1 MRKFVPF
8 LLLPVAAVLAAGILA
23 PKLASEERLR
33 HEVETMVEAATGR
46 KPAIAGPV
54 SFSVLPWP
62 AIEVEKLTIDG
73 PRARL
78 DVGEARVVLDVLP
91 LLTGRARADHIELD
105 DADLTLADPGDSLA
119 ALGVLIA
126 GLGTTTSGADLFVK
140 DGSVKITRAAGDE
153 VLVPQADIRIGWRG
167 GRDVTAVGRTVW
179 RGEPVDVDLS
189 LSGLAA
195 LAAGEAGNLRL
206 SLSGAPAK
214 LAFQGGARLA
224 GGPVVTGALT
234 ASSTQLRDA
243 LEWLGFEAPTAR
255 GFGAFDLR
263 AVALLSAQ
271 GAVLNEARIDLDGNS
286 SVGAFNLRID
296 GSHAML
302 QGSLASEA
310 LDLSPYGEITLSGP
324 HGASWNREAIDLN
337 RTQRLD
343 VDLRLSAGQVRIG
356 EAALQRM
363 AASATLKGG
372 KLSLTI
378 GEAEAWGGVFRASA
392 HMAPLETGTGATVRI
407 DLSADD
413 VGLAKALGE
422 LFRLP
427 RLEGTGSFRLS
438 AAGSGDSVMEIVQKL
453 NGAFTLTGEDGAL
466 VGIDVGRILARL
478 EKRPLSGGGDLR
490 GGRTPFDSIVVDAS
504 IEDGIARLDRID
516 LASAKLRVALAGES
530 SIAQRALDFTGTAQ
544 LVRPASSEAA
554 RAAPSQGDPSKA
566 APPPAGA
573 PIAAEPAATQSAP
586 TKPAGTATA
595 SSVELANAATAA
607 AAKAAVATVAFE
619 VPFIVRGDWDRP
631 IVLPDPQALI
641 RRSGAARPLLRGSDA
656 LDVAAPLP

>member
-8 LLLPVAAVLAAGILA
+8 LLLPLVAVLAAGVLA
-23 PKLASEERLR
+23 PKFASEARLR
-33 HEVETMVEAATGR
+33 QEVETMVEAATGR
-46 KPAIAGPV
+46 HPTLAGPV

-62 AIEVEKLTIDG
+62 AIKVENLTIDG

-78 DVGEARVVLDVLP
+78 DVGAARMVLDVLP
-91 LLTGRARADHIELD
+91 LLAGRARADYVELD
-105 DADLTLADPGDSLA
+105 DADLTLADPGDGLE
-119 ALGVLIA
+119 ALGVLIT
-126 GLGTTTSGADLFVK
+126 GLGTTASQADLYVK
-140 DGSVKITRAAGDE
+140 EGSLKVTRAAGDE
-153 VLVPQADIRIGWRG
+153 VLIPQADIRIGWRG
-167 GRDVTAVGRTVW
+167 GRDVTASGRAVW
-179 RGEPVDVDLS
+179 RGEPLDVDLS

-195 LAAGEAGNLRL
+195 LAAGEAGTLRL

-214 LAFQGGARLA
+214 LTFQGGARLA

-234 ASSTQLRDA
+234 ASSDRLRDA
-243 LEWLGFEAPTAR
+243 LGWLGFEAPTAR

-286 SVGAFNLRID
+286 SVGAFNLRVD

-302 QGSLASEA
+302 QGSLASES
-310 LDLSPYGEITLSGP
+310 LDLSPYGEMTLSGSR
-324 HGASWNREAIDLN
+324 GGSWNREAIDLN

-372 KLSLTI
+372 KLSFTI
-378 GEAEAWGGVFRASA
+378 GEAEAWGGLFRASA
-392 HMAPLETGTGATVRI
+392 QISPLESGAGANVRV

-413 VGLAKALGE
+413 VALAKALGE

-438 AAGSGDSVMEIVQKL
+438 ATGSGTSVMEIVQKL
-453 NGAFTLTGEDGAL
+453 NGAFTLSGEDGAL

-504 IEDGIARLDRID
+504 IEDGVARLDRID
-516 LASAKLRVALAGES
+516 LASDKLRVALAGES
-530 SIAQRALDFTGTAQ
+530 SIALRALDFTGIAQ
-544 LVRPASSEAA
+544 LVRPASAEAA
-554 RAAPSQGDPSKA
+554 K
-566 APPPAGA
+566 
-573 PIAAEPAATQSAP
+573 
-586 TKPAGTATA
+586 
-595 SSVELANAATAA
+595 VA
-607 AAKAAVATVAFE
+607 AAKAAVAKADPAQATSAEATAAPLTAEGQAAAEPASTAASASQADVTTAALTTVAFE
-619 VPFIVRGDWDRP
+619 LPFVVLGDWDRP

-641 RRSGAARPLLRGSDA
+641 RRSGAARPLLRGSDM
-656 LDVAAPLP
+656 LDVAAPAP